1 MDFFSWVLAILF
13 TEAIT
18 ELVVK
23 SEFFWPM
30 RKLLFDRGQ
39 DNRLLKFL
47 HDLVDCGYCFS
58 VWAGFFSLIMILNS
72 SYTPILVFMTG
83 VVIHRL
89 SNLVHNVID
98 KTRSI

>member
-1 MDFFSWVLAILF
+1 MELCNWVLAILF

-39 DNRLLKFL
+39 ANRLLKFF
-47 HDLVDCGYCFS
+47 HELVDCGYCFS
-58 VWAGFFSLIMILNS
+58 VWAGFFSIVLVLNS
-72 SYTPILVFMTG
+72 DYTPILVFMAG
-83 VVIHRL
+83 VVVHRL
-89 SNLVHNVID
+89 SNVIHNLID
-98 KTRSI
+98 KTRAI